1 MLTFLLIFLCIYLT
15 PSVIALVNRSPHLSQ
30 IFITNV
36 LLGWSVVFWVFSFR
50 MAMGW
55 DKIVKAPDKP

>member
-1 MLTFLLIFLCIYLT
+1 MMTFLLIFLCIYLT

-55 DKIVKAPDKP
+55 DKIVKTPDKP

>member
-1 MLTFLLIFLCIYLT
+1 MMTFLLIFLCIYLT
-15 PSVIALVNRSPHLSQ
+15 PSAIALVNRSPHLSQ

-55 DKIVKAPDKP
+55 DKIVKTPDKQ